1 LFCFLISVIIFLMAD
16 LEYLR
21 AFLAT
26 YRSGSVTKAAEYVHL
41 SQPAVSG
48 QIKSLEQQIGRTL
61 FTRTPRGI
69 IPTAAAHDLA
79 RSIAPH
85 IDALET
91 AGDQGGQTS
100 EIEGTVQLGGPV
112 EFLTQRVLPSLAPLV
127 RLGLVLRVTL
137 GSTEQLLEALSENDL
152 DLAVVGQHRKVRNI
166 DSEPIYQE
174 DLALVAAPSWMNHI
188 PRKGELNVRHLDG
201 IPLLAYS
208 EEMPQIQE
216 FWESV
221 FDAEPDARPAVIVPD
236 LRALMTM
243 TIAGA
248 GMTVLPRYY
257 CDSELRSGDL
267 TELVEPRTPPSSRL
281 MLASTSR
288 SLRVSRNRA
297 VRDALLRA
305 KVQW

>member
-1 LFCFLISVIIFLMAD
+1 MGAPDTAPSK
-16 LEYLR
+16 R
-21 AFLAT
+21 
-26 YRSGSVTKAAEYVHL
+26 
-41 SQPAVSG
+41 
-48 QIKSLEQQIGRTL
+48 
-61 FTRTPRGI
+61 RGI
-69 IPTAAAHDLA
+69 RAGRHR
-79 RSIAPH
+79 RSKEP
-85 IDALET
+85 
-91 AGDQGGQTS
+91 S
-100 EIEGTVQLGGPV
+100 SLGGAV

-127 RLGLVLRVTL
+127 RLGLFLRVTL

-152 DLAVVGQHRKVRNI
+152 DLAVVGQHKKVRNI
-166 DSEPIYQE
+166 DSQPIYQE
-174 DLALVAAPSWMNHI
+174 DLALVAAPSWMNHV

-221 FDAEPDARPAVIVPD
+221 FDAEPDARPAVIVPN

-288 SLRVSRNRA
+288 SLRVSRNR
-297 VRDALLRA
+297 
-305 KVQW
+305 